1 MCISE
6 VVDISLSNLDSSLG
20 VIQPRILYSEASV
33 VAQMVKNLPLM

>member
-1 MCISE
+1 MCMSE